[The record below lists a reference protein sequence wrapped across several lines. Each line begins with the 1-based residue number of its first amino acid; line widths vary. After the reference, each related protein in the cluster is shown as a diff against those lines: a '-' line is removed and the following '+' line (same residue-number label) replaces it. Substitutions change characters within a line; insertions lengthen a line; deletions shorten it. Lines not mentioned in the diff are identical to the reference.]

1 MAQIDFDANA
11 YEPDAGFEP
20 LPAGQYV
27 AHITNSDKR
36 NAKTGNGWYIWL
48 EFEIREGPHA
58 GRKVWMNL
66 NLGNTNT
73 EAVRIANAQ
82 LSALCRAVGKMRVA
96 DTTELHMLPV
106 EIKVTK
112 REARDGYDASN
123 EVRGFKAAGHV
134 AGVAASP
141 SSPAPAAAP
150 AGPPAKPGEANWR
163 R

>member
-1 MAQIDFDANA
+1 MVQIDFDANA
-11 YEPDAGFEP
+11 YEPDVGFEA

-48 EFEIREGPHA
+48 EFEIREGPAA

-66 NLGNTNT
+66 NLGNTNP

-82 LSALCRAVGKMRVA
+82 FSALCRAVGKMRVA
-96 DTTELHMLPV
+96 DTSELHMLPV
-106 EIKVTK
+106 EIKLTK

-123 EVRGFKAAGHV
+123 EVRGFRAVDHV
-134 AGVAASP
+134 AGAAA
-141 SSPAPAAAP
+141 SPAPAAPP
-150 AGPPAKPGEANWR
+150 AAAGAPAKPGEANWR